1 MKLKDQRDGPVA
13 KPDMDGLSSD
23 PEPALWKETTFFT
36 EYLKLCSAH
45 YPQAHTYE
53 LDEMLFLKKKLQT
66 FENLSIINLFWT
78 EWQRSTI

>member
-1 MKLKDQRDGPVA
+1 MAFVA
-13 KPDMDGLSSD
+13 KPDGLSSD

-53 LDEMLFLKKKLQT
+53 FDEMLF
-66 FENLSIINLFWT
+66 FFF
-78 EWQRSTI
+78 